1 MCHILSQ
8 LLFGFK
14 KKETM
19 FKCETRSGKITFSS
33 ISDTSC
39 WLCMA
44 STQVRSPPYSGLAP
58 ARSEPKAMVSCPRYA
73 AAHIRNKRLIFVG
86 EEPKD
91 QWAAFGERRYSACLT
106 LRLYFICSWYFQDQE
121 LISKPSKE
129 DRPSVKTRKAELI
142 SPKASWL
149 CWESLTPYWG
159 SLKNRGW
166 AEGGAQSPRVSLR
179 PLMKVL

>member
-1 MCHILSQ
+1 MCQVLSQ

-58 ARSEPKAMVSCPRYA
+58 ARSEPKAMVSCPKYA

-86 EEPKD
+86 KEPKD

-129 DRPSVKTRKAELI
+129 GRPSVKTRKAELI

-179 PLMKVL
+179 PLKKVL